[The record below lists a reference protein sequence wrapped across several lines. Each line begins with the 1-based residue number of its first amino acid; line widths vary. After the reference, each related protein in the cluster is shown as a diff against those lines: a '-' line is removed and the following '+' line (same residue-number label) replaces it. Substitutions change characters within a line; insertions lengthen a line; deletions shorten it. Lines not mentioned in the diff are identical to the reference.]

1 MADLIQDIEN
11 SIHFLMNIASGLI
24 ITRLLPL
31 EKIIK
36 ELREAAIHLTKKDY
50 TFYSKYK

>member
-1 MADLIQDIEN
+1 MSDLTQAVEN
-11 SIHFLMNIASGLI
+11 SIDFLTNTASELI

-36 ELREAAIHLTKKDY
+36 ELREAETHLKKR
-50 TFYSKYK
+50 TTLSIQNTN